1 MTDCHLCW
9 MTWFTVLLI
18 TAFTKF
24 SVVQNLPGAA
34 IRDSFFH
41 LSQPSQGGAAWRDFI
56 EFIVIFKINKH
67 NSRFRSIIFKHN
79 LFLLI
84 LLCFCSGSLLGPF
97 QSFPIP
103 SMIFPCLTWT
113 FALPHFLNIPFSSL
127 VAFLLVYSL
136 YPYLSPLTSIYIG
149 IISWGKHVRDHEV

>member
-1 MTDCHLCW
+1 MSFKTDYHLYW
-9 MTWFTVLLI
+9 MAWFTVPLI
-18 TAFTKF
+18 TEFTKF

-34 IRDSFFH
+34 VRDSFFN
-41 LSQPSQGGAAWRDFI
+41 LSQPSKGGAAWCDFI
-56 EFIVIFKINKH
+56 EFIVIFKINIH
-67 NSRFRSIIFKHN
+67 NSRFRSIIFKQN

-84 LLCFCSGSLLGPF
+84 LLRFHSSSPLGPF

-103 SMIFPCLTWT
+103 SIIFPCLTWT
-113 FALPHFLNIPFSSL
+113 FSLPHFLNTAFSSF

-149 IISWGKHVRDHEV
+149 IISWG